1 MSANDDQVSTSRTPS
16 EAKISANTQLSSSG
30 IVIEKRQKSS
40 TDVIRKASDPRI
52 LE

>member
-1 MSANDDQVSTSRTPS
+1 MSANEDQVSTSRTPS
-16 EAKISANTQLSSSG
+16 EARISANTQLSSSG